1 MRSTRRDL
9 RNDPRNL
16 LTVALTFMV
25 LSAGTAVWHWARGE
39 PVGPGELGFFTGAL
53 IILGVGLYLGH
64 VRRGWFRKRPS

>member
-1 MRSTRRDL
+1 MRSTRRDP

-39 PVGPGELGFFTGAL
+39 PADLELGILTGAL
-53 IILGVGLYLGH
+53 IVLGVGLYLGH